1 MTARLSI
8 AMLAAA
14 ALSACASLG
23 EYVWVDALLDS
34 GGAPE
39 GEYLIVAGDL
49 LSVRVVGQETMSS
62 KTRVRADGRISL
74 PFIDDQMAAG
84 LTPTML
90 ARFLET
96 DLKTFLVNPRVT
108 VALEEQHVVQVSVL
122 GEVVKPGVYKLD
134 QSQGVLHAL
143 ALAGG
148 LTQFAGR
155 DRIFVVRK
163 AADRAEG
170 AQRLRIRFSYDALA
184 HASGR
189 AASFRLQDAD
199 VLMVE

>member
-1 MTARLSI
+1 MTVRHTI
-8 AMLAAA
+8 AALAAA
-14 ALSACASLG
+14 LTACVSLG

-34 GGAPE
+34 GGPPE

-49 LSVRVVGQETMSS
+49 LSVRVVGQENMST

-108 VALEEQHVVQVSVL
+108 VALEEQHPVQVSVL

-155 DRIFVVRK
+155 DRIFVIRK
-163 AADRAEG
+163 AADRGEG
-170 AQRLRIRFSYDALA
+170 SKRLRIRFSYDALA
-184 HASGR
+184 HANGR

-199 VLMVE
+199 VLVVE